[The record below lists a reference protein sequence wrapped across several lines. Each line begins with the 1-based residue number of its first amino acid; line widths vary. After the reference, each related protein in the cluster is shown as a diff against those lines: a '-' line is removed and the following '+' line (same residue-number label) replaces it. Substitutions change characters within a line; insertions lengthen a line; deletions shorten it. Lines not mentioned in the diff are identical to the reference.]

1 MSTAAA
7 SHDADSHARRAEAL
21 ILAVIF
27 LGIVLAAVDT
37 TIVVLAIPTISHDLH
52 SGIST
57 VIWVIMAY
65 ILTLTVLGTQV
76 GKIGDIFGRVHMYIA
91 GFVIFT
97 AGSTLCGI
105 APGGELL
112 VAFRVLQGIG
122 GALVSANSGAIIA
135 DSIPV
140 ARRGR
145 AYGLT
150 SVGWN
155 VGAILGILLGGI
167 LITFVSWRFIFLINL
182 PIGIAAIIISAMV
195 LRDRGERV
203 NHSIDIPGMLLLA
216 AGLTL
221 ILLAVNDVT
230 DGNWTLQTSL
240 KLGVGIALIA
250 FLFIWERIAKEPVLP
265 VALLRIRILFASIFA
280 SFFQALANFSVLFLL
295 IMYLQAARGLTPLA
309 ASALLIP
316 GYIVG
321 AFTGPF
327 AGRWSDRVGSRA
339 PATLGLV
346 LQAISVFCY
355 AQLDPTSSL
364 WLVAGISAISGI
376 GSGLFFPANN
386 SAVMAN
392 APQKTYGIASG
403 LLRTF
408 SNMGMVGSFAVALL
422 ATSISIPKQ
431 FALAIFLGTSSTS
444 LPKHLVA
451 PFMDGWHT
459 ALYFA
464 TALFILPITLSLIR
478 GKEQRNVQQHS
489 SHAAE

>member
-1 MSTAAA
+1 MSTVAA
-7 SHDADSHARRAEAL
+7 SHNAAHDVRRTEAL

-97 AGSTLCGI
+97 IGSTLCGI
-105 APGGELL
+105 APGGGFL
-112 VAFRVLQGIG
+112 VGFRILQGIG

-140 ARRGR
+140 ERRGR

-182 PIGIAAIIISAMV
+182 PIGIAAIIISALV

-203 NHSIDIPGMLLLA
+203 HHAIDIPGMFLLA
-216 AGLTL
+216 FGLTL

-230 DGNWTLQTSL
+230 DGNWTVLTTV
-240 KLGVGIALIA
+240 KLCTGIALLIG
-250 FLFIWERIAKEPVLP
+250 LFIWERYAKEPVLP
-265 VALLRIRILFASIFA
+265 IALLRIRILFASIFA

-327 AGRWSDRVGSRA
+327 GGRWSDRVGSRA
-339 PATLGLV
+339 PATLGLI
-346 LQAISVFCY
+346 LQAVSVFCY

-364 WLVAGISAISGI
+364 WLVAGISIISGI

-392 APQKTYGIASG
+392 APQRTYGIASG

-431 FALAIFLGTSSTS
+431 FALAIFLGTTSTS
-444 LPKHLVA
+444 LPRHLIK

-459 ALYFA
+459 ALYLA
-464 TALFILPITLSLIR
+464 TALFIIPVFLSLIR
-478 GKEQRNVQQHS
+478 GKEQRNLQHQN
-489 SHAAE
+489 HAAAK